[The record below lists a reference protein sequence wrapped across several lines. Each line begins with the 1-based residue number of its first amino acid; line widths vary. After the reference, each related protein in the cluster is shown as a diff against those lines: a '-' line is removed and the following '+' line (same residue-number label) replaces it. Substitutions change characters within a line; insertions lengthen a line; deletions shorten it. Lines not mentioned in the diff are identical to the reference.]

1 MRLSL
6 SACLLAL
13 VTGILS
19 GASAFSA
26 TTTTPP
32 PAASRITAMRAFT
45 ADPSDG
51 ALVLSDDIFSKEP
64 GNKTPF
70 AGSGT
75 ANYPTHYLLVM
86 VEVTDDDGRKVEL
99 TATEGRKIV
108 WRKISPSYIQAGG
121 SSMDA
126 KTYALFF
133 IEGDRC
139 EVVKLRA
146 RLIGA
151 GKPSTMTKA
160 IEFACGE

>member
-1 MRLSL
+1 MSLLLSVVGNAAAHGGRH
-6 SACLLAL
+6 SRP
-13 VTGILS
+13 S
-19 GASAFSA
+19 
-26 TTTTPP
+26 
-32 PAASRITAMRAFT
+32 PARITAMRAFT
-45 ADPSDG
+45 ADPANDVLS
-51 ALVLSDDIFSKEP
+51 LSDDIFAKES

-99 TATEGRKIV
+99 TATEGRQVV

-126 KTYALFF
+126 KTYAVFF

-139 EVVKLRA
+139 EIIKLRA
-146 RLIGA
+146 RLRGP
-151 GKPSTMTKA
+151 GKPSALTKS
-160 IEFACGE
+160 IEFVCGE